1 VTFAVASGGGSIT
14 GADQTFVIT
23 ANACYQI
30 ADVIVDGA
38 SVGAVTTYTFP
49 AVNGDHTITA
59 SFSQLTYGITASA
72 TAGGTIAPSG
82 TGMTANCGSNVT
94 FTLTP
99 AAGYVLSALTDNSVD
114 VLASVVNGAYTITNV
129 MADHTVLA
137 TFTAVP
143 DIQVT
148 PASLSFGNV
157 LLFRTRTLSETM
169 NNAGAAD
176 LIVSNVEIIGAN
188 AAMFTVTNWTGARTI
203 APGGSSSL
211 SIVFRPTSRGL
222 KTATLRITSNDPDTP
237 VVEVPLSGYGI

>member
-1 VTFAVASGGGSIT
+1 
-14 GADQTFVIT
+14 
-23 ANACYQI
+23 
-30 ADVIVDGA
+30 
-38 SVGAVTTYTFP
+38 
-49 AVNGDHTITA
+49 
-59 SFSQLTYGITASA
+59 
-72 TAGGTIAPSG
+72 
-82 TGMTANCGSNVT
+82 MTANCGSNVT

-114 VLASVVNGAYTITNV
+114 VLASVVNGAYTITDV

-137 TFTAVP
+137 TFTAIP
-143 DIQVT
+143 DIRVT

-188 AAMFTVTNWTGARTI
+188 ATMFTVTNWTGARTI